1 VVVAALAVTGLAVA
15 GSSSPK
21 LTKVTIQLKWV
32 TQSQFAG
39 YYAAKAKGYYKAA
52 GLDVNL
58 KVGGPDIVNEQT
70 VLSKQ
75 AEFGVDWFPSLL
87 ANRDQGNDLV
97 NIAQIYARSGTT
109 EVTFKKSGINTFKKM
124 RGKKFGVWIFGNE
137 FEQEAA
143 LVKNGMDPKKDVKLV
158 KQDFT
163 MVPFLNGEV
172 DAASA
177 MTYNELAQVLETK
190 NPDTGKLVWYYQHL
204 PNDQWDFDW
213 AFERH
218 VVRLPVRGSTR
229 TVIVTAGKEA
239 IFDAVEAE
247 GGEYLFSMDLGLQ
260 NVVKSINPRTGVKT
274 IDESL
279 VPGDGQTKLVCPHAG
294 AAKSWLPSSYD
305 PSTKLLYIPLVES
318 CMDLTPVAAG
328 ERGGLSTG
336 VRFTLRPPPNS
347 DGKYGRV
354 QAINLETQKV
364 AWVTRQRA
372 PETAG
377 VLATAG
383 GVVFAGSLDRALVAY
398 DSATGKELWRTRL
411 NDVPN
416 SAPISYSVN
425 GKQYVALTVGN
436 GGPQAGTFIHLVPEI
451 RNPPEP
457 GAALWVF
464 ELPGR

>member
-1 VVVAALAVTGLAVA
+1 VLVAALAVTGLAVA

-70 VLSKQ
+70 VLSNQ
-75 AEFGVDWFPSLL
+75 AQFGVDWFPSLL

-190 NPDTGKLVWYYQHL
+190 NPDTGKLYTLKDLNVFKYSALGTGMLQ
-204 PNDQWDFDW
+204 DGIF
-213 AFERH
+213 
-218 VVRLPVRGSTR
+218 VRGDW
-229 TVIVTAGKEA
+229 IKDTAN
-239 IFDAVEAE
+239 
-247 GGEYLFSMDLGLQ
+247 Q
-260 NVVKSINPRTGVKT
+260 
-274 IDESL
+274 
-279 VPGDGQTKLVCPHAG
+279 
-294 AAKSWLPSSYD
+294 
-305 PSTKLLYIPLVES
+305 
-318 CMDLTPVAAG
+318 
-328 ERGGLSTG
+328 
-336 VRFTLRPPPNS
+336 
-347 DGKYGRV
+347 
-354 QAINLETQKV
+354 
-364 AWVTRQRA
+364 
-372 PETAG
+372 
-377 VLATAG
+377 ATAVKFLEATFKG
-383 GVVFAGSLDRALVAY
+383 WIFCRDHYKACVNIVVSQGTALPKGHQTWQMNEVNQLIWPNKLGIGVMNPADYKQTAA
-398 DSATGKELWRTRL
+398 
-411 NDVPN
+411 
-416 SAPISYSVN
+416 ISYKFKVIKKPATKASYRTDLALKAVANLRKQGIDVN
-425 GKQYVALTVGN
+425 GKSYKKAVVVLTE
-436 GGPQAGTFIHLVPEI
+436 GGK
-451 RNPPEP
+451 
-457 GAALWVF
+457 
-464 ELPGR
+464 